1 MARSQRL
8 LRSQSAVTS
17 DVGFASVVRLRPA
30 SLGTTFAGALGHG
43 LRLAPY
49 RNYAVFLTQHPQ
61 QIVVMRTLSTPST
74 VSTGKLA
81 RMLLI
86 YDGQCDFCIRSAA
99 WIRARLPAAARVEPW
114 QEVALKQFGLSET
127 DVQTSVWWI
136 EGANKFSGAQAIG
149 RSLIASGG
157 SWALV
162 GRVLIHPPVSW
173 LAELSYRWVAANRHR
188 LSWMHKTRR
197 TH

>member
-1 MARSQRL
+1 ML
-8 LRSQSAVTS
+8 TLAV
-17 DVGFASVVRLRPA
+17 
-30 SLGTTFAGALGHG
+30 SLGISSALEDG
-43 LRLAPY
+43 R
-49 RNYAVFLTQHPQ
+49 
-61 QIVVMRTLSTPST
+61 
-74 VSTGKLA
+74 TGKLA
-81 RMLLI
+81 LMLLI

-157 SWALV
+157 SWTLV

-173 LAELSYRWVAANRHR
+173 LAEPAYRWVAANRHR